1 LSLSDIFLSVLLHLI
16 PIFALLFFY
25 PFIRKPLWR
34 RLYVRLALC
43 FTAFWFGYF
52 VLPVLL
58 FGVNAPSEVPFDLST
73 VYNPLLSA
81 LGYYLTV
88 FLNLVAIFIRSVL
101 FVMPF
106 AFFFAPV
113 ISLIILWVY
122 LRGEKGTFR
131 EKVNEIS
138 YRYEAGTLHK
148 VKERLLENA
157 WKEEKELFK
166 LMIVFLPISL
176 YVLTLVLTAF
186 NLELISSS
194 PLIGIDPQ
202 VGVFI
207 EDLVAYLAS
216 FLAAVYLLYSSKL
229 GFRGRSLGDKIRFS
243 VDRFILTTGTVL
255 ALFSILAF
263 VVQFQQYLIGLFYF
277 VIHYLM
283 MAVIFSILLPL
294 FEPFGSLVLIKSI
307 SAIGR
312 FKPGE
317 RLKSIFNR
325 RTSFALV
332 SGLVVASAVF
342 LIHILISGVLIV
354 LGPSHYYDIPLI
366 KSSGYNVPFGDELLF
381 MRLFM
386 VFSFK
391 DIFELVVAAAI
402 LVWLVRQLSAPL
414 FRTVLSTAIFSS
426 VYFLISGEAVAAN
439 LISTGLSYYW
449 VTGVPAAMTAPGF
462 YLPASRL
469 GTLLVLGPLMT
480 GGAAL
485 FMSLSPMFL
494 LLFLAYLLRYWR
506 NPLLLSKD
514 VEEEN
519 IVEKAYSSLASMPSL
534 AELRRTPGGFAFKY
548 EQAKKSGVSAE
559 SLTPET
565 RDDIDRIVGR
575 LSKGGFA
582 NLSVLV
588 EATKLKEKRAYEIL
602 EYLVANRVVGVYE
615 LEVDSVTYKAAP
627 QSLFVTTSEGLDLF
641 NYTFGSL
648 KIDPALISGMLTAII
663 SFVKEATKSRQFLRT
678 IEHGDVVLV
687 VEYGKRVF
695 GTIVTDQ
702 ETPDLRMKLRKFLDK
717 YEAKHADILA
727 KFTGQIPDA
736 EKDKK
741 LAESIFGQP

>member
-1 LSLSDIFLSVLLHLI
+1 MDMSELLVSVLLHLI
-16 PIFALLFFY
+16 PIFALLLFY
-25 PFIRKPLWR
+25 PLIRKPLWR

-58 FGVNAPSEVPFDLST
+58 FGLNAPVEAPFDLST

-81 LGYYLTV
+81 FGYYVTV

-106 AFFFAPV
+106 AFLFAPV
-113 ISLIILWVY
+113 ISIIILLLY
-122 LRGEKGTFR
+122 LRGEKGSFR

-186 NLELISSS
+186 SAEIPSS

-202 VGVFI
+202 LGVFI

-243 VDRFILTTGTVL
+243 VNRFLLTTGTVL

-263 VVQFQQYLIGLFYF
+263 VVQFSQYLIGLSYF
-277 VIHYLM
+277 VIHYVM

-294 FEPFGSLVLIKSI
+294 FEPFGSLVLIKTI

-317 RLKSIFNR
+317 RLRSIFNR
-325 RTSFALV
+325 RFSFALV
-332 SGLVVASAVF
+332 SGLVVASAIF
-342 LIHILISGVLIV
+342 LIHILISGILSA
-354 LGPSHYYDIPLI
+354 LGPSNYYDIPII
-366 KSSGYNVPFGDELLF
+366 KSGVNVLFGDELLF

-386 VFSFK
+386 IFSLK
-391 DIFELVVAAAI
+391 DIFELIIAAAI
-402 LVWLVRQLSAPL
+402 VVWFVRQLSAPV
-414 FRTVLSTAIFSS
+414 FRTVLWTAIFSS
-426 VYFLISGEAVAAN
+426 VYFVISGEAVALN
-439 LISTGLSYYW
+439 LISTGLNYYW
-449 VTGVPAAMTAPGF
+449 VTGVPATMTAPGF
-462 YLPASRL
+462 YLSASRL
-469 GTLLVLGPLMT
+469 GTLPVVGPLMT

-485 FMSLSPMFL
+485 FISLSPTLL
-494 LLFLAYLLRYWR
+494 LLFLTYLIRYWR
-506 NPLLLSKD
+506 HPLVLSKD
-514 VEEEN
+514 VQEEN
-519 IVEKAYSSLASMPSL
+519 IIERAYSGLASMPSL
-534 AELRRTPGGFAFKY
+534 VELKHSPEGFAFGY
-548 EQAKKSGVSAE
+548 EQTKKRGVLME
-559 SLTPET
+559 DLRPET
-565 RDDIDRIVGR
+565 RVDIDKLIGR
-575 LSKGGFA
+575 LSKGGFVSF
-582 NLSVLV
+582 SVLV
-588 EATKLKEKRAYEIL
+588 DATKIKEKRAHEL
-602 EYLVANRVVGVYE
+602 LQYLVSSRIVRAYE
-615 LEVDSVTYKAAP
+615 LEVESVTYKAAP

-641 NYTFGSL
+641 NYTFGTL

-687 VEYGKRVF
+687 IEYGKHVF

-702 ETPDLRMKLRKFLDK
+702 ETPDLRMKLRKFLDR
-717 YEAKHADILA
+717 YEEKHADILT
-727 KFTGQIPDA
+727 KWTGQVPDA
-736 EKDKK
+736 DKDKK
-741 LAESIFGQP
+741 LAESIFGQF